1 MADLIEYEVMEGVA
15 TLAINR
21 PERKNAM
28 TYAMSKAFHEYAH
41 EASEDEAVRVLIIT
55 GRGGAFCAG
64 TDLSDLN
71 NEATEERV
79 ERSDAM
85 RRSDAFWP
93 LFHCKKPT
101 IAAIDGPAV
110 GMGIE
115 FASQCDIRIA
125 STAARMA
132 WIFAKRG
139 LVPDTGAG
147 SWLLPRMVGTQKA
160 LELLYTGRFVSPR
173 EAQDMG
179 FVLDVVEPEALLDRA
194 YGLAREI
201 CQASPFAQ
209 RLTKE
214 LVYAGLSRPASEHV
228 KASAD
233 ALTACF
239 QSEDHQEGVRSF
251 LEKRAPEFTG
261 R

>member
-1 MADLIEYEVMEGVA
+1 MSEPIEYEVEDGIA
-15 TLAINR
+15 TIAINR

-28 TYAMSKAFHEYAH
+28 TFAMNKTFHERAR
-41 EASEDEAVRVLIIT
+41 EASADEAVRVVVVT
-55 GRGGAFCAG
+55 GRGGSFCAG

-71 NEATEERV
+71 DQDPSQRV
-79 ERSDAM
+79 GQSDAM
-85 RRSDAFWP
+85 SRADVYWP
-93 LFHCKKPT
+93 LLHCSKPT

-125 STAARMA
+125 STGARMA

-147 SWLLPRMVGTQKA
+147 SWLLPRMIGTQKA
-160 LELLYTGRFVSPR
+160 LELLFTGRFVSPE
-173 EAQDMG
+173 EAKEMG
-179 FVLDVVEPEALLDRA
+179 FVLDVVEPEKLLDRA

-201 CQASPFAQ
+201 SEASPFAQ

-228 KASAD
+228 KRSAE
-233 ALTACF
+233 ALSACF
-239 QSEDHQEGVRSF
+239 TSEDHQEGVRSF
-251 LEKRAPEFTG
+251 LEKRAPNFTG